1 MEFKVLH
8 QSTDSKA
15 RIGKLSTDHGIVDT
29 PVFMPVGTQG
39 SVKTLSPNELQQTG
53 SQIILNNTYHLNLRP
68 GPDVVKKAG
77 GSHKFISWP
86 GAILTDSG
94 GFQVFSLSNLNTL
107 TEDGVRFQSH
117 LDGSSHYFTPET
129 IIDIQKKI
137 GADIVMPLDY
147 PIGYPAKKFDVQTSN
162 RITIKWATESKKAMA
177 EVDDYHEHTQSLFGI
192 VQGGTFKDLRKLSV
206 EEIAALDFPGYSIGG
221 LSVGEPK
228 ELLYEVADFTAD
240 LLPDNKPKYLMG
252 VGKPE
257 DIVECIGM
265 GIDMFD
271 CVLPTRV
278 GRNGWAFTST
288 GRLVIKN
295 ARYKEDF
302 SPLDETCDCY
312 TCATFERSYLRH
324 LFNAGELLGPRLAS
338 LHNITFY
345 QRITIEARKAI
356 SENKFTDW
364 KRNFLA
370 TYNTYADEL
379 NEEEL

>member
-8 QSTDSKA
+8 QSTNSKA
-15 RIGKLSTDHGIVDT
+15 RIGKLSTDHGTVDT

-39 SVKTLSPNELQQTG
+39 GVKTLSPIELQQTG

-94 GFQVFSLSNLNTL
+94 GFQVFSLSDLNTI
-107 TEDGVRFQSH
+107 TDEGVRFQSH
-117 LDGSSHYFTPET
+117 LDGSFHYFTPKA
-129 IIDIQKKI
+129 IIEIQKKI
-137 GADIVMPLDY
+137 GADIIMPLDY
-147 PIGYPAKKFDVQTSN
+147 PIEYPAEKFDVQTSN
-162 RITIKWATESKKAMA
+162 RITIKWAVESKKAMA
-177 EVDDYHEHTQSLFGI
+177 EVHGYYEYTQSLFGI
-192 VQGGTFKDLRKLSV
+192 VQGGIFKDLRKLSA
-206 EEIAALDFPGYSIGG
+206 EEIVALDFAGYSIGG

-228 ELLYEVADFTAD
+228 ELLYEFAEYTAD

-257 DIVECIGM
+257 DIIECIGM

-278 GRNGWAFTST
+278 GRNGWAFTRT

-302 SPLDETCDCY
+302 SPLDDTCECY

-324 LFNAGELLGPRLAS
+324 LFNAGESLGPRLTS

-345 QRITIEARKAI
+345 QRITREARKAI
-356 SENKFTDW
+356 SENNFISW
-364 KRNFLA
+364 KQNFLDN
-370 TYNTYADEL
+370 YNTYADEL
-379 NEEEL
+379 NED

>member
-15 RIGKLSTDHGIVDT
+15 RIGKLSTDHGTVDT

-39 SVKTLSPNELQQTG
+39 SVKTLSQNELQQTG

-77 GSHKFISWP
+77 GAHKFISWS

-94 GFQVFSLSNLNTL
+94 GFQVFSLSDLNTI
-107 TEDGVRFQSH
+107 TDDGVRFRSH
-117 LDGSSHYFTPET
+117 LDGSFHYFTPET

-137 GADIVMPLDY
+137 GADIIMPLDY
-147 PIGYPAKKFDVQTSN
+147 PIEYPAEKFNVQTSN
-162 RITIKWATESKKAMA
+162 RITIKWAAESKKAMA
-177 EVDDYHEHTQSLFGI
+177 EVHDYHEHAQSLFGI
-192 VQGGTFKDLRKLSV
+192 VQGGTFKDLRKLSA
-206 EEIAALDFPGYSIGG
+206 EKIAALDFPGYSIGG

-228 ELLYEVADFTAD
+228 ELLYEFADFTAN

-271 CVLPTRV
+271 CVIPTRV
-278 GRNGWAFTST
+278 GRNGWAFTRT

-324 LFNAGELLGPRLAS
+324 LFNAGESLGQRLTS

-345 QRITIEARKAI
+345 QRIIREARKAI
-356 SENKFTDW
+356 SEDKFIDW
-364 KRNFLA
+364 KRNFSA
-370 TYNTYADEL
+370 NYNAYADEL
-379 NEEEL
+379 NEG